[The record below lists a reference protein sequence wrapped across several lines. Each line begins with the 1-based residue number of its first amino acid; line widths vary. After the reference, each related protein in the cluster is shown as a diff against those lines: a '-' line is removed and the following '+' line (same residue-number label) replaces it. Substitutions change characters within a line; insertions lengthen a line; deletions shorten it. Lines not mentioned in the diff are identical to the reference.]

1 MADES
6 AIGSIPSSEA
16 LVPATNFFSVGSELL
31 NEVQRIIGHNRI
43 RALRLTLGGRQIK
56 EFPIAPA
63 TAIATIALVVG
74 AVILSNL
81 KVEVVKEP
89 MSSTERSLKSPASP
103 GALNSVEGGG
113 AA

>member
-1 MADES
+1 MADDTT
-6 AIGSIPSSEA
+6 AGTQTPSSEA

-43 RALRLTLGGRQIK
+43 RALRLTLGGRPLK
-56 EFPIAPA
+56 EFPVAPA
-63 TAIATIALVVG
+63 TAIATIALVIG

-89 MSSTERSLKSPASP
+89 TSS
-103 GALNSVEGGG
+103 GMGGG